1 MEKYDDFFIA
11 YRFIEDKDSDGHYI
25 SSMEYYVV
33 DNDCKEL
40 FKISPPENADIY
52 YGIEH
57 RGNKIYYQSKK
68 IYVDSI
74 DELLGMEFISVSAE
88 KVDGKFEIQTNKREQ
103 IKSDFESEV
112 HCIDLDTNTDVVILK
127 GYYLIGVMDD
137 EEKLYLGKET
147 SDGKYEYYM
156 SDLNGNNIEPQSK
169 AAEILFSDM
178 VNVNEQAKYGIV
190 VKSNGKTQGYPNYN
204 QY

>member
-1 MEKYDDFFIA
+1 MT
-11 YRFIEDKDSDGHYI
+11 
-25 SSMEYYVV
+25 
-33 DNDCKEL
+33 
-40 FKISPPENADIY
+40 ENS
-52 YGIEH
+52 
-57 RGNKIYYQSKK
+57 NSK
-68 IYVDSI
+68 
-74 DELLGMEFISVSAE
+74 
-88 KVDGKFEIQTNKREQ
+88 Q